1 MNHVVTDVLAN
12 LFVSR
17 IEAANLPRHS
27 LREFKK
33 QCPTCLATSRK
44 RKALP
49 GVAAD
54 IKEKQELS
62 KWEMAYLDSS
72 RKSSVRSA
80 RGFHYYSV
88 FVDRKDGEK
97 IVICHA
103 KKKHL
108 PVVFLQFVRRVG
120 VWPRVLVSDGAGEI
134 IETKL
139 QRQLLVRSCKHQVAA
154 RGAHHENGPA
164 ERAVQEIDT
173 MMRASIVSSGIPM
186 REWCF
191 VAEHMSLVDMM
202 TSYSTSDKSKTIFEA
217 VYGFVPDV
225 DSLPPIG
232 CFACRLEET
241 KEKSDRKLGIRNTPG
256 TFVGFATFKNC
267 FGGVILTGKN
277 THVVGNLQMAYD
289 PLFMPFKDK
298 PSTNPRYEA
307 LYNILGRVNDKLQ
320 TNDDCGSGEKGL
332 VRAESSDEE
341 SSIADSSLVPNIH
354 QEEVVVYVDDDSS
367 DDDIVDETVKEM
379 HEILVKV
386 PPFQS
391 FARRQGC

>member
-1 MNHVVTDVLAN
+1 V
-12 LFVSR
+12 
-17 IEAANLPRHS
+17 
-27 LREFKK
+27 K
-33 QCPTCLATSRK
+33 
-44 RKALP
+44 
-49 GVAAD
+49 
-54 IKEKQELS
+54 
-62 KWEMAYLDSS
+62 
-72 RKSSVRSA
+72 
-80 RGFHYYSV
+80 
-88 FVDRKDGEK
+88 
-97 IVICHA
+97 
-103 KKKHL
+103 
-108 PVVFLQFVRRVG
+108 RVG
-120 VWPRVLVSDGAGEI
+120 VWLVSDGAGEL

-139 QRQLLVRSCKHQVAA
+139 QRQLLARSCKHQVAA

-191 VAEHMSLVDMM
+191 VAEHMSLVDAM

-241 KEKSDRKLGIRNTPG
+241 KEKSDRKLGLRNTPG
-256 TFVGFATFKNC
+256 TFVGFATLKNC

-277 THVVGNLQMAYD
+277 THIVGNLQMAYD

-320 TNDDCGSGEKGL
+320 TKDDCDSGKQRLE
-332 VRAESSDEE
+332 RAESSDEE
-341 SSIADSSLVPNIH
+341 SSNADSSLVPNIG
-354 QEEVVVYVDDDSS
+354 QEDVVVDVADDDSS

-386 PPFQS
+386 PPFNPLRAAS
-391 FARRQGC
+391 ETSKKRNLRPVPSIARRVNSTEANADE

>member
-1 MNHVVTDVLAN
+1 MQLEAIKRLHEACGHRSVKRLIR
-12 LFVSR
+12 LKGLGRSK
-17 IEAANLPRHS
+17 AANLPS
-27 LREFKK
+27 PFLREFKK
-33 QCPTCLATSRK
+33 QCSPCLVTSRK

-62 KWEMAYLDSS
+62 KWEMVYMDSS
-72 RKSSVRSA
+72 GKFAVRSA

-88 FVDRKDGEK
+88 FVDRKDAEK
-97 IVICHA
+97 FVICHA

-120 VWPRVLVSDGAGEI
+120 VWQRVLVSDGAGEI
-134 IETKL
+134 IEAKF
-139 QRQLLVRSCKHQVAA
+139 QRQLLARSCKHQVAA

-191 VAEHMSLVDMM
+191 VAEHMSLVDAM

-225 DSLPPIG
+225 DSLPSIG

-241 KEKSDRKLGIRNTPG
+241 KEKSDRKLGSRNTPG
-256 TFVGFATFKNC
+256 TFVGFATLKNC
-267 FGGVILTGKN
+267 FGGVFLTGKN
-277 THVVGNLQMAYD
+277 THIVGNLQMAYD
-289 PLFMPFKDK
+289 PLFMPYKDK

-320 TNDDCGSGEKGL
+320 TSDDCDSGKQGL
-332 VRAESSDEE
+332 DRAESSDAE
-341 SSIADSSLVPNIH
+341 SSNADLSLHCGRTCQGNACDLG
-354 QEEVVVYVDDDSS
+354 QSAS
-367 DDDIVDETVKEM
+367 
-379 HEILVKV
+379 
-386 PPFQS
+386 FQS
-391 FARRQGC
+391 FTRRQGG

>member
-1 MNHVVTDVLAN
+1 MRLHEACGHRSVKRLIN
-12 LFVSR
+12 LKRLGR
-17 IEAANLPRHS
+17 IKAANLPSHF

-88 FVDRKDGEK
+88 FIDRKDGEK

-154 RGAHHENGPA
+154 
-164 ERAVQEIDT
+164 
-173 MMRASIVSSGIPM
+173 
-186 REWCF
+186 
-191 VAEHMSLVDMM
+191 
-202 TSYSTSDKSKTIFEA
+202 
-217 VYGFVPDV
+217 
-225 DSLPPIG
+225 
-232 CFACRLEET
+232 
-241 KEKSDRKLGIRNTPG
+241 
-256 TFVGFATFKNC
+256 
-267 FGGVILTGKN
+267 
-277 THVVGNLQMAYD
+277 
-289 PLFMPFKDK
+289 
-298 PSTNPRYEA
+298 
-307 LYNILGRVNDKLQ
+307 
-320 TNDDCGSGEKGL
+320 
-332 VRAESSDEE
+332 
-341 SSIADSSLVPNIH
+341 
-354 QEEVVVYVDDDSS
+354 
-367 DDDIVDETVKEM
+367 
-379 HEILVKV
+379 
-386 PPFQS
+386 
-391 FARRQGC
+391 